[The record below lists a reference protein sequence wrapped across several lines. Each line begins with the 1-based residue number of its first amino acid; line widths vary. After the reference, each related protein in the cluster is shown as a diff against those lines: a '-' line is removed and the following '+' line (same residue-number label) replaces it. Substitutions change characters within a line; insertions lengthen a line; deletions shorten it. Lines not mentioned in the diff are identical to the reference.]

1 MRIFLL
7 MLLLSTS
14 LIAQRSIDG
23 VVLEQSSEQPL
34 MGVNVIKKNTNEG
47 VTSDFDGKFTLNNVS
62 PGDVYVISYVGFK
75 SQEIIIENQNSLSI
89 LLEEDSALLDEI
101 VVVGYGSQLKYDLAN
116 IKKYRRMRLCNPKYR
131 GKRKST

>member
-34 MGVNVIKKNTNEG
+34 MGVNVIRKNTNEG
-47 VTSDFDGKFTLNNVS
+47 VTLILWKVYIEQCF

-75 SQEIIIENQNSLSI
+75 SKEIIIENQNSLSI

-101 VVVGYGSQLKYDLAN
+101 VVVGYVS
-116 IKKYRRMRLCNPKYR
+116 IKKQCRWIC
-131 GKRKST
+131 S